1 MEDTMSQ
8 LANEA
13 TSRGVSSKSGQA
25 GRHHTISS
33 GLLDHSAQA
42 TPASSNAPQQ
52 AWEVVLDPANG
63 PGAIPASYVREVPTT
78 PSAGQQ
84 DSTAQSRFDIVSQGL
99 VSLETAERYFSVY
112 HDCLDHFVYNVLAD
126 HDSLAS
132 IRAKSP
138 ILVAVIC
145 AVSALHTVSADFEV
159 CYQVFR
165 AEFTKQIFAKE
176 YSFDD
181 VRALIIG
188 AFWLSELSW
197 NLVGAGQ
204 SLASPF
210 PFAILSPSLQLYV

>member
-13 TSRGVSSKSGQA
+13 TSRGVLPESGQA
-25 GRHHTISS
+25 GGSHTVSN
-33 GLLDHSAQA
+33 GLLDRSAQA
-42 TPASSNAPQQ
+42 TPSSSNAPQQ

-78 PSAGQQ
+78 PLAGQQ
-84 DSTAQSRFDIVSQGL
+84 DSFAQNRSDIVSQGL
-99 VSLETAERYFSVY
+99 VSLETAERYFGVY
-112 HDCLDHFVYNVLAD
+112 HDRLDHFVYNVLAD
-126 HDSLAS
+126 HDSLAG
-132 IRAKSP
+132 IRTKSP

-145 AVSALHTVSADFEV
+145 AVSALHTVSSDFEV
-159 CYQVFR
+159 CYQAFR
-165 AEFTKQIFAKE
+165 AEFAKQTFAKE

-197 NLVGAGQ
+197 NSSWSRSVTCSSIPHSQ
-204 SLASPF
+204 
-210 PFAILSPSLQLYV
+210 Y

>member
-13 TSRGVSSKSGQA
+13 RSRGVLPKNGQA
-25 GRHHTISS
+25 GHSHTVSN
-33 GLLDHSAQA
+33 GPPDHSAQD
-42 TPASSNAPQQ
+42 TPSSINALQQ
-52 AWEVVLDPANG
+52 AWEVVLDPAKG

-84 DSTAQSRFDIVSQGL
+84 DQVAQTRSDIVSQGL

-112 HDCLDHFVYNVLAD
+112 HDRLDHFVYNILAD
-126 HDSLAS
+126 HDSLAG
-132 IRAKSP
+132 IRAKSS

-145 AVSALHTVSADFEV
+145 AVSALHTVSSDFEV
-159 CYQVFR
+159 CYQAFR
-165 AEFTKQIFAKE
+165 AEFAKQIFAKE

-204 SLASPF
+204 SFTPPVS
-210 PFAILSPSLQLYV
+210 FAILSPSLQPYV